1 MFKYY
6 NKDQKLVLLGACLY
20 YMGLGGF
27 IFNSQSTVLA
37 AVRTLYDFPMTKMSL
52 YTTAGYATQI
62 FASMLLGSV
71 IFKLSQPMK
80 KYYFAGM
87 YMLGVT
93 GLLFLALFA
102 DTPLFYISRVMIA
115 LAVSTISIII
125 PYIINQWIT
134 VKASTAVGLAS
145 ACAGM
150 GGMISNP
157 LASFLFEKFSTVTGM
172 MLLTAFAAVLM
183 VPSVWL
189 MFRKPVPEHKAVTA
203 KTTQST
209 TSGFEKSTY
218 VFMLIVIIVAG
229 ARLPSLFSSYL
240 NMFSMS
246 NGFSAGFAAMLSSV
260 IMFGN
265 VTSKF
270 LYGMLIDKA
279 GAPKATMVLQTCVII
294 GAVLFMAVPASAVGM
309 FVGTLSYGMM
319 AALSNMGIN
328 RLTMAAFGYEGARK
342 YQGMLLG
349 MSNAVVALSS
359 PMVGIMYDATGTFNS
374 FFILIIAVQTVCF
387 GAAFALSK
395 ARPHTPVT
403 EK

>member
-1 MFKYY
+1 MFRYY

-71 IFKLSQPMK
+71 IFRLSQPMK

-87 YMLGVT
+87 YLLSAF

-102 DTPLFYISRVMIA
+102 DTPLFYLSRVMIA
-115 LAVSTISIII
+115 LGVSTVSIII

-150 GGMISNP
+150 GGMVSNP
-157 LASFLFEKFSTVTGM
+157 LASFLFEKFSPETGII
-172 MLLTAFAAVLM
+172 LLTVFAIIIM
-183 VPSVWL
+183 VPALFL
-189 MFRKPVPEHKAVTA
+189 MFRKPVPENKPAAA
-203 KTTQST
+203 KTVQNAGG
-209 TSGFEKSTY
+209 GFEKSTS
-218 VFMLIVIIVAG
+218 VFILIMIIVAG

-240 NMFSMS
+240 SMFAMG
-246 NGFSAGFAAMLSSV
+246 NGFSAAYAATLSSV

-279 GAPKATMVLQTCVII
+279 GAPKATMVLQACVIT
-294 GAVLFMAVPASAVGM
+294 GAVLFMIVPKSAVGM
-309 FVGTLSYGMM
+309 FIGTLSYGMM

-342 YQGMLLG
+342 YQGMLLS
-349 MSNAVVALSS
+349 MSNAVVAVSS
-359 PMVGIMYDATGTFNS
+359 PMVGVMYDMSGSFNS
-374 FFILIIAVQTVCF
+374 FFILIIAVQAVCF
-387 GAAFALSK
+387 VAAFALSK
-395 ARPHTPVT
+395 ARP
-403 EK
+403 ES

>member
-1 MFKYY
+1 MFRYY

-71 IFKLSQPMK
+71 IFRLSQPMK

-87 YMLGVT
+87 YLLST
-93 GLLFLALFA
+93 FGLLFLALFA
-102 DTPLFYISRVMIA
+102 DTPLFYLSRVMIA
-115 LAVSTISIII
+115 LGVSTVSIII

-150 GGMISNP
+150 GGMVSNP
-157 LASFLFEKFSTVTGM
+157 LASFLFEKFSPETGII
-172 MLLTAFAAVLM
+172 LLTVFAIIIM
-183 VPSVWL
+183 VPALFL
-189 MFRKPVPEHKAVTA
+189 MFRKPVPENKPAAA
-203 KTTQST
+203 KTVQSAGG
-209 TSGFEKSTY
+209 GFEKSTSA
-218 VFMLIVIIVAG
+218 FILIMIIVAG

-240 NMFSMS
+240 SMFAMG
-246 NGFSAGFAAMLSSV
+246 NGFSAAYAATLSSV

-279 GAPKATMVLQTCVII
+279 GAPKATMVLQACVIT
-294 GAVLFMAVPASAVGM
+294 GAVLFMIVPKSAAGM
-309 FVGTLSYGMM
+309 FIGTLSYGMM

-342 YQGMLLG
+342 YQGMLLS
-349 MSNAVVALSS
+349 MSNAVVAVSS
-359 PMVGIMYDATGTFNS
+359 PMVGVMYDMSGSFNS
-374 FFILIIAVQTVCF
+374 FFILIIAVQAVCF
-387 GAAFALSK
+387 VAAFALSK
-395 ARPHTPVT
+395 ERP